1 MATGDGMAIAPR
13 AGAVL
18 RDLEFVQFHPTVM
31 YLGPESHGQQPLISE
46 AVRGEGA
53 FLVDFEGHRF
63 MQGQHELADLAP
75 RDVVA
80 KAITR
85 RMNETGRPHMWLDAR
100 HLGAR
105 RSGSAGSRPSS
116 RPRAGT
122 ASTR

>member
-1 MATGDGMAIAPR
+1 MAVALR

-31 YLGPESHGQQPLISE
+31 YLGAESRGQQPLISE

-53 FLVDFEGHRF
+53 FLVDFEGNRF
-63 MQGQHELADLAP
+63 MQGVHELADLAP

-85 RMNETGRPHMWLDAR
+85 RMHETGRPHMWLDAR
-100 HLGAR
+100 HLGAEFWER
-105 RSGSAGSRPSS
+105 RFPTILATCRPM
-116 RPRAGT
+116 AW
-122 ASTR
+122 TRSPS